1 MIQLRKE
8 SFYSEDLI
16 NWILLHW
23 DAVLSE
29 TSASW
34 TKGSGVEAG
43 IAVGLAV
50 EDGTFRFVDNFPGA
64 EGRVIAKSRDHGLM
78 YINLQIKPDL

>member
-1 MIQLRKE
+1 M
-8 SFYSEDLI
+8 
-16 NWILLHW
+16 HW

-34 TKGSGVEAG
+34 TERSGVEAG

-78 YINLQIKPDL
+78 QTYKFNSLSDQKGNL